1 MTQLRNLNL
10 EIFRRR
16 ESLWVLLLFGLLT
29 TIAAWDIVTDLNG
42 VIVGDDNDA
51 YISVWANWWTARA
64 LADPNTSLWQTD
76 MIFAPLG
83 ADLTFH
89 SFSHLNT
96 LVTLG
101 LRPFLGELPAHNL
114 TVLLNYVLAG
124 LSMYHL
130 AKHQTKS
137 TMAGI
142 LAGIVF
148 AFNSQNLYQSTHPN
162 FVSVWCF
169 PWITLFFIRAVQ
181 EDSIKFA
188 IVAAFFVFLGAA
200 TSTVLVILMVF
211 WLGILTVYLWVA
223 KAYPRPSLRILFSFA
238 GLSGLLILPLVWPQ
252 IQSAFSTTNGN
263 AYLLDPNQSIGT
275 DIISVFLPTW
285 WLQRSADSGFL
296 PPYIIETWVKRG
308 MYLGIAPFY
317 LAMIALNNQR
327 QRSRLWFILLLVIFL
342 FAIGPIP
349 AFVGISLK
357 ITLPWTLPVAP
368 VLRQMYRMMIL
379 FTMGWAMVVAY
390 GWIGFRQQLKKP
402 RAITTVAFILIGL
415 AIFVD
420 YTAVPFPHRPSQI
433 SAFYTDYL
441 KDIPDDITL
450 ATLPTGRQEDKRYM
464 YYQTYH
470 QHPIVNGMVA
480 RSSDANQQF
489 IEANPLL
496 RAGAVDL
503 DPVDLPDDPETAI
516 QQLTAN
522 QIGFLIIDKQLI
534 DDVDL
539 WRDYLPLPLVFEDAS
554 LLAYSTGFVDE

>member
-1 MTQLRNLNL
+1 MTQLRNLTL
-10 EIFRRR
+10 QSFRRH
-16 ESLWVLLLFGLLT
+16 ESLWVLLLFMLLT
-29 TIAAWDIVTDLNG
+29 TIAAWNIVTDLNG

-64 LADPNTSLWQTD
+64 LADPGTSLWQTD

-124 LSMYHL
+124 LSMYQL
-130 AKHQTKS
+130 AKYQTKS
-137 TMAGI
+137 TTAGI

-181 EDSIKFA
+181 EDSVKFA
-188 IVAAFFVFLGAA
+188 IWAALFVFLGAA
-200 TSTVLVILMVF
+200 TSTVLIILMVF
-211 WLGILTVYLWVA
+211 WLGILTVYFWVA
-223 KAYPRPSLRILFSFA
+223 KAYPRPSLRILFSFV

-263 AYLLDPNQSIGT
+263 TYLLDPNQSIGT
-275 DIISVFLPTW
+275 DIISIFLPTW
-285 WLQRSADSGFL
+285 WLERSADSGFL
-296 PPYIIETWVKRG
+296 PSYVVETWVKRG

-317 LAMIALNNQR
+317 LAMIALNKQR
-327 QRSRLWFILLLVIFL
+327 QQSRLWFVFLLVIFL
-342 FAIGPIP
+342 FAIGPVP
-349 AFVGISLK
+349 AFVGFSLK
-357 ITLPWTLPVAP
+357 ITLPWTLPVAA

-379 FTMGWAMVVAY
+379 FTMGWAIIVAY
-390 GWIGFRQQLKKP
+390 GWVGFRQLLNKS
-402 RAITTVAFILIGL
+402 RTVTMLAFFLIGL

-420 YTAVPFPHRPSQI
+420 YTTISFPHRSSHT
-433 SAFYTDYL
+433 SAFYTDHL
-441 KDIPDDITL
+441 KDVPDDIAL
-450 ATLPTGRQEDKRYM
+450 AILPIGRQENKRYM
-464 YYQTYH
+464 FYQTYH
-470 QHPIVNGMVA
+470 QHPMINGMVA
-480 RSSDANQQF
+480 RGSDAKQQF
-489 IEANPLL
+489 IEENPLL
-496 RAGAVDL
+496 RAGTAGL
-503 DPVDLPDDPETAI
+503 DPVELPNNPEAAI

-522 QIGFLIIDKQLI
+522 QIGFLIIDKTLI
-534 DDVDL
+534 EDEDL
-539 WRDYLPLPLVFEDAS
+539 WRDYLQLPLIYEDS
-554 LLAYSTGFVDE
+554 FLLAYNTGLIDE